1 MGAAVSGCEF
11 RGCTR
16 PPVAFGLC
24 ADHRRQQK
32 AGQRLRALP
41 SALPARLPQDR
52 DERAHLLARKL
63 SRTLTNPWVTGLTR
77 GLGVK
82 RPLQARVDTEM
93 LAVVGGEANCRGFEA
108 LTELRFQVEADHWRQ
123 VCIACPVREFCYALG
138 RESHGWGLHG
148 GVVLVQGFIAAE
160 EDTAAAEGVA

>member
-1 MGAAVSGCEF
+1 MHRMGAAVSGCEF

-82 RPLQARVDTEM
+82 RPLRARVDAEM
-93 LAVVGGEANCRGFEA
+93 LAVVGAEANCRGVEEM
-108 LTELRFQVEADHWRQ
+108 TELRFQVEADHYRQ
-123 VCIACPVREFCYALG
+123 ICIACPVREFCYAIG
-138 RESHGWGLHG
+138 RESRFWGMAG
-148 GVVLVQGFIAAE
+148 GVVLVDGFIAAE
-160 EDTAAAEGVA
+160 EDITF